1 MKGIF
6 LLLGSNLG
14 DREAILRSAVG
25 AINQTAGRVVR
36 HSVFYR
42 TQPWGY
48 AEQPEFLNLL
58 LELESDLEPLPLL
71 NALRRIERSLG
82 RKRIEKWRER
92 SLDIDI
98 LYYGDR
104 VIRTAR
110 LTVPHPEL
118 HNRRFALVP
127 LCELAPHL
135 LHPVFGLSQVELLRD
150 CPDTLEVVRLPDG
163 PGADLPGEKK

>member
-14 DREAILRSAVG
+14 NREAILRSAIR
-25 AINQTAGRVVR
+25 AINKTAGRVVR
-36 HSVFYR
+36 VSAFYR

-48 AEQPEFLNLL
+48 ADQPDFLNLL
-58 LELESDLEPLPLL
+58 LELDSDLQPLPLL
-71 NALRRIERSLG
+71 NALRRIERHLG

-92 SLDIDI
+92 SIDIDI

-104 VIRTAR
+104 VIRTVR

-118 HNRRFALVP
+118 HKRRFALVP
-127 LCELAPHL
+127 LCELAPQL
-135 LHPVFGLSQVELLRD
+135 RHPVFGLSQIELLHD
-150 CPDTLEVVRLPDG
+150 CPDALEVVRQPDG
-163 PGADLPGEKK
+163 PEADFSL